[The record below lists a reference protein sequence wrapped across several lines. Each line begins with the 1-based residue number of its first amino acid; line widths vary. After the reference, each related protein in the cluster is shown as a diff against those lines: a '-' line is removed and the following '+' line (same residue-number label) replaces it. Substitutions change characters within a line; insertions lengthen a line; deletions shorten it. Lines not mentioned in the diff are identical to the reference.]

1 MIKQDM
7 NAFRIPEPQAPR
19 PQAPKTSP
27 TAPAQAKR
35 PAAAPTLPPRVAPSR
50 PAERAVPARPVH
62 PTLLQVLRSRL
73 GTIAAVM
80 TFGMMLGLL
89 VMLQFTPVYKATA
102 VIAIAPGEIDINE
115 RISTLK
121 SWTLAEKVILKLNLT
136 RDPEINT
143 ALTSRSF
150 YRISTWFTP
159 SKAREEIV
167 IPPGTGALT
176 LKPPLLAAFAARLEV
191 ERSGTNAVRI
201 TFRSED
207 PAKAARVANAVAA
220 QLPLEVPPSSPMTGS
235 GPAAELAQLAD
246 QLRLSQEALDQYRA
260 GLAPAAGAAIERL
273 RPADPQAEAKLAVA
287 RRRLAALEARQRKLS
302 DVLRRGSGL
311 DTVAALVSVPEMDI
325 LRQQQADIARRE
337 QDLAA
342 TFGAGHPETAALQQ
356 ERRSLDLR
364 IDEAIR
370 RAADAMGTEV
380 SSARRAL
387 AALERQTPAAAGKQP
402 GEPVDAQRL
411 AELEA
416 KVKEDRTRY
425 ETMLARSLV
434 PGDSIETQAPGIR
447 LAQKALPPESPVFP
461 NRPMT
466 LGVSFLGSAMLA
478 FGIAL
483 ARGPAQGGVRRG
495 AEIERAAKLANLS
508 MVPERTRPGRMAD
521 GVIEDPHGAVT
532 TSLRS
537 LHATMADAMQHAGV
551 GVLALTSA
559 GQGAGTT
566 SLAVSLARIAA
577 REAAGEGG
585 RVLLIDADFRRADM
599 AAQFAEPTYLA
610 SLPVEDGLVEVLSG
624 ECDLAHAIRRDR
636 LSPLE
641 YLPIAAPA
649 TNPASL
655 LATQSMRR
663 LVEALRQHYAL
674 VIINTPSVLD
684 YADACG
690 LAQVADTFLL
700 VVSWDE
706 TQPPAVVESVKRL
719 RDAGASVSGTVI
731 NRCGRRHVSVSGA
744 QAGRA

>member
-19 PQAPKTSP
+19 PPADNIAT
-27 TAPAQAKR
+27 TAPAQAR
-35 PAAAPTLPPRVAPSR
+35 RAAPTLPPRPAPAR
-50 PAERAVPARPVH
+50 PAERTAPARPVH
-62 PTLLQVLRSRL
+62 PPVLKVLRSRL
-73 GTIAAVM
+73 GTIAGVM
-80 TFGMMLGLL
+80 TFGMVLGLL

-102 VIAIAPGEIDINE
+102 VIAIQPGEIDINE
-115 RISTLK
+115 RVSTLK
-121 SWTLAEKVILKLNLT
+121 SWALAEKVILKLNLT

-159 SKAREEIV
+159 SRAREEIV

-176 LKPPLLAAFAARLEV
+176 LKPPLLAAFAARLDV

-201 TFRSED
+201 TFQSDD
-207 PAKAARVANAVAA
+207 PAKAARIANAVAA
-220 QLPLEVPPSSPMTGS
+220 QLPLEVPPSSAGTAA

-246 QLRLSQEALDQYRA
+246 QLRQSQEALDQYRS
-260 GLAPAAGAAIERL
+260 GLATSAGAVVERL
-273 RPADPQAEAKLAVA
+273 KPSDPQAEANLAVA
-287 RRRLAALEARQRKLS
+287 RRRLSALEARQRKLS

-337 QDLAA
+337 QDMAA

-370 RAADAMGTEV
+370 RAAEAMGAEV

-387 AALERQTPAAAGKQP
+387 AALERQAPAAPGKPAGD
-402 GEPVDAQRL
+402 PVNAQRL

-434 PGDSIETQAPGIR
+434 PGESIETQAPGMR

-495 AEIERAAKLANLS
+495 AEIERAARLANLA
-508 MVPERTRPGRMAD
+508 MVPERARPGRVAD

-577 REAAGEGG
+577 REAAQDGG

-599 AAQFAEPTYLA
+599 AEQFAEPTYLA
-610 SLPVEDGLVEVLSG
+610 RQPVEDGLVEVLSG

-663 LVEALRQHYAL
+663 LVEALRQHYSL

-684 YADACG
+684 FSDACG

-700 VVSWDE
+700 VLSWDE
-706 TQPPAVVESVKRL
+706 TQQPAVVESVKRL

-731 NRCGRRHVSVSGA
+731 NRCGRRHVSVPGA
-744 QAGRA
+744 QARRV